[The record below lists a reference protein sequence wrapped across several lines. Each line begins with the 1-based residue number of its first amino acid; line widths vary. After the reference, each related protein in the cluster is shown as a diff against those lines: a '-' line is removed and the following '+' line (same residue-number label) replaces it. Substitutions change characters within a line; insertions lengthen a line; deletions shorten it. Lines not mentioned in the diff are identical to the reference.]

1 MLISS
6 LSERISKLGVS
17 RWEQTKY
24 TQECGRTSILWTLD
38 PDAQARDAVPSAY
51 ITSVGDGTNP
61 HTLEDCVRGDHDYDS
76 LPDLVAE
83 AKSTGVRRVTFEVPY
98 YYQPKYGMKVRQQV
112 ELNLTRS
119 GGWTMAAVGYGEN
132 NTQVFG
138 SYANTDRMG
147 VYKDLVDEFSFQAE
161 VKLDA
166 LHFAET
172 TLPCNGELKHPKS
185 PLLEGTLRA
194 SPKAWN
200 SWQVIHLGYC
210 PLCIAEVKSDPKAV
224 EPSSLQQAARSGRKT
239 TTITPRRN
247 GKTSPTSTS
256 TPGGQT
262 PSTGSTSRS
271 DNTGSRLTS
280 GSTQETASPPKAE
293 DLRHRRSVVTS
304 LLSGRLP
311 PPSPALLQERQSGVS
326 SPVDFDE
333 TLEGVTVSRFQQGK
347 SWNPRVGRR

>member
-38 PDAQARDAVPSAY
+38 PDAQVRDAVPSAY

-61 HTLEDCVRGDHDYDS
+61 HTLEECVRGDHDYDS
-76 LPDLVAE
+76 LPGLVSE

-147 VYKDLVDEFSFQAE
+147 VYKDLVDEFTFQAE
-161 VKLDA
+161 TKLSG
-166 LHFAET
+166 LHSNSL
-172 TLPCNGELKHPKS
+172 TLPCNGLLKHPNT
-185 PLLEGTLRA
+185 PVLEGILRA
-194 SPKAWN
+194 SPNAWN
-200 SWQVIHLGYC
+200 SWQVIHKDHC
-210 PLCIAEVKSDPKAV
+210 PLCIAEVKSDPKAA
-224 EPSSLQQAARSGRKT
+224 EPSSLQQAARGGRKT

-247 GKTSPTSTS
+247 GKTSLTSTS
-256 TPGGQT
+256 IPGDRT
-262 PSTGSTSRS
+262 LNTGSGSGS

-280 GSTQETASPPKAE
+280 GSTPEPASPPRAE

-311 PPSPALLQERQSGVS
+311 PPSPALLQEQQRGVS
-326 SPVDFDE
+326 EPVDFE
-333 TLEGVTVSRFQQGK
+333 ESLEGVTVSRFQQGK